1 MRIRGLQFRNL
12 WRDKRPSHD
21 FERPTFHRP
30 GLVLCDA
37 LRFILAEHPHV
48 TVLLDQDDLKLW
60 IGGKLNPVIA
70 MRS

>member
-1 MRIRGLQFRNL
+1 LQFRNFR
-12 WRDKRPSHD
+12 RDKRPSHY
-21 FERPTFHRP
+21 FERLIFHRP
-30 GLVLCDA
+30 GLVLGDV

-48 TVLLDQDDLKLW
+48 AVLLDQDDLKLW